1 MAENIVISSAIL
13 MITKINESDSSSSD
27 EEWELLK
34 EKRKRSL
41 RPRMKNIELVIE
53 LYSDDEFKSHFRL
66 DILSFIFILII
77 NADGVL

>member
-1 MAENIVISSAIL
+1 VINSAIL

-53 LYSDDEFKSHFRL
+53 LYSDDEFQSHFRL
-66 DILSFIFILII
+66 DILAFIFILII

>member
-1 MAENIVISSAIL
+1 MAENIVISAIL

>member
-1 MAENIVISSAIL
+1 

-41 RPRMKNIELVIE
+41 CPRMKNIKLVIE
-53 LYSDDEFKSHFRL
+53 LYSNDDFKSHFKL
-66 DILSFIFILII
+66 NILSFIFILII

>member
-41 RPRMKNIELVIE
+41 RPHMKNIEV
-53 LYSDDEFKSHFRL
+53 YSDDEFKNFRL
-66 DILSFIFILII
+66 DILTFIFTLII
-77 NADGVL
+77 RTY

>member
-1 MAENIVISSAIL
+1 MAENIVISSAML

-53 LYSDDEFKSHFRL
+53 LYSDDEFKSHL
-66 DILSFIFILII
+66 QL
-77 NADGVL
+77 